1 MKPKR
6 QGIGQ
11 NALPQRTLRDVLGI
25 EHVESGGFAPD
36 IEVRTYQPAVSL
48 CLTAGHEHVL
58 LGDLIS
64 RVRPAIDR
72 ALFGIDAGNSPE
84 RPAVFRTA
92 ATESEGLPVA
102 LSRTAWIY
110 AGKLG
115 GAWHR

>member
-1 MKPKR
+1 MNR
-6 QGIGQ
+6 
-11 NALPQRTLRDVLGI
+11 LLER
-25 EHVESGGFAPD
+25 APA
-36 IEVRTYQPAVSL
+36 QPAVSL
-48 CLTAGHEHVL
+48 GLATGHEHVL

-64 RVRPAIDR
+64 RVRPTIDR

-92 ATESEGLPVA
+92 ATESESLPVA

-110 AGKLG
+110 AGEFG